1 MSTTSPELWADTEQA
16 LTRAERLL
24 HHSLQRI
31 EQEQAARRSERLAI
45 SRGLSR
51 NLETLQHLA
60 EGLAALIQAMEGDRQ
75 DNRSRR
81 WQGQLELLLTPLDS
95 GMEHLRDLITTLEQP
110 LPRPLPE
117 GQDQHQDDTTA
128 PEQARQRLQEL
139 LQRRRTQV
147 VKLEAEVQDLRRRL
161 FQISA
166 PADQATPPAADVAA
180 PHPQSDVP
188 SIFS

>member
-1 MSTTSPELWADTEQA
+1 MSIPSPELWASTEQA

-45 SRGLSR
+45 SRELGR

-60 EGLAALIQAMEGDRQ
+60 KGLGALIQAMEGDRQ

-95 GMEHLRDLITTLEQP
+95 GMEHLREVITTLEQP
-110 LPRPLPE
+110 LPLPLPHN
-117 GQDQHQDDTTA
+117 QHQEENTPA
-128 PEQARQRLQEL
+128 PEQARQRLQDL
-139 LQRRRTQV
+139 LQRRRSQV
-147 VKLEAEVQDLRRRL
+147 VKLEAEVEDLRRRL
-161 FQISA
+161 FQINA
-166 PADQATPPAADVAA
+166 PTDQTTQPAANAA
-180 PHPQSDVP
+180 AHQSGVP